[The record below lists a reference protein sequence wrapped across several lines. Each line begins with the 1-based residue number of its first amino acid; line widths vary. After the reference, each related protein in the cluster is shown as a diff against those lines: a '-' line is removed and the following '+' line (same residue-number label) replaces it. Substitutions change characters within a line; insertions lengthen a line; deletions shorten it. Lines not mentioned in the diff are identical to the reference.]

1 MTNST
6 LTPCESGG
14 EAVSTDADLAFSR
27 LAPPLQ
33 RWLWEQGWTGLR
45 PTQAEAV
52 EVILAGQQDVIIAA
66 TTASG
71 KTEAAFLPLLTRLW
85 QKSGDGVL
93 LYVAPMKALIN
104 DQFERMEL
112 LCQSLEFPVYPWH
125 GDIGETSRKRF
136 IAVPRGL
143 VLITPESLESL
154 LFRRGNDLPQMFGQ
168 LEAVVVD
175 ELHAFIGGERGRQ
188 LQSLLHRLESALARR
203 VQRVGLSATLG
214 DMRLAADFL
223 RRKKAVST
231 VEETRVI
238 VGAAGKKSI
247 QLLVKS
253 VPQQRGDE
261 AETDAAHTLIAENL
275 FQRLRQ
281 ANYLIFPN
289 STGMVEF
296 YADALRR
303 QCEAQGLPVTFFPH
317 HGRLGKVEREST
329 ESSLKRGEL
338 PVSAICTS
346 TLEMGID
353 IGAIRGVVQIGPP
366 ESVAALCQRIG
377 RAGRRDGKA
386 AELWQYCLT
395 EPAATDVLGG
405 LQLELVQCIAVI
417 RLFLAKWYEPPPSGG
432 LHYSTLIQQVLSLIG
447 ERFGLTAA
455 AAYRV
460 LCKEGPFSEVS
471 ETDFIELLRS
481 LAAQGL
487 IMQDANL
494 LLLHGE
500 QGERLVNH
508 YTFFAAF
515 QDSREYRLR
524 HQGKELGTL
533 PLRRTH
539 VPGDTL
545 IFAGRR
551 WQIAEI
557 DHDKRRVE
565 LRSASVGNLP
575 KTGGAGLP
583 VHSRVRDE
591 MRIVLSGKD
600 LPAWLDAAS
609 SAALTLARGHFA
621 GLALGETVLITE
633 GKTSY
638 LFTWRGDATQEALAY
653 LLRAQGVIAANAG
666 VCLKIYGS
674 SRREISDVL
683 RRIAESDLPEA
694 GKILDRAALGCP
706 EKWDWALPDRLFFD
720 SFAASSLDLPSAHEL
735 TQTLWYMGGT
745 HPPNPQR

>member
-1 MTNST
+1 MPVEWDEPVIAN
-6 LTPCESGG
+6 
-14 EAVSTDADLAFSR
+14 ADSAFSR

-52 EVILAGQQDVIIAA
+52 DVILNSQQDLIIAA
-66 TTASG
+66 ATASG

-85 QKSGDGVL
+85 QKDGAGVL

-104 DQFERMEL
+104 DQSERMEL
-112 LCQSLEFPVYPWH
+112 LCQRLEIPVYPWH

-136 IAVPRGL
+136 IASPRGL

-154 LFRRGNDLPQMFGQ
+154 LFRRGNDLPKMFGQ

-223 RRKKAVST
+223 RRKKGNDKDD
-231 VEETRVI
+231 ETRVI
-238 VGAAGKKSI
+238 VGVAEQKSM
-247 QLLVKS
+247 QLLVRA
-253 VPQQRGDE
+253 VPQEVGDE
-261 AETDAAHTLIAENL
+261 AATDAAHRLIAENL

-303 QCEAQGLPVTFFPH
+303 QCEAHGLPVTFFPH
-317 HGRLGKVEREST
+317 HGRLGKAEREST

-377 RAGRRDGKA
+377 RAGRRDGKP

-395 EPAATDVLGG
+395 TQAATDCLGG
-405 LQLELVQCIAVI
+405 LQLDLVQCIAVI
-417 RLFLAKWYEPPPSGG
+417 QLFLAKWYEPPPSGG

-447 ERFGLTAA
+447 ERCGLTAA
-455 AAYRV
+455 TAYRV
-460 LCKEGPFSEVS
+460 LCKDGPFSEVS
-471 ETDFIELLRS
+471 EADFIELLRS

-487 IMQDANL
+487 IMQDANR

-500 QGERLVNH
+500 QGEKLVNH

-533 PLRRTH
+533 PLLRTH
-539 VPGDTL
+539 APGDTL

-565 LRSASVGNLP
+565 LRPAAVGNLP

-583 VHSRVRDE
+583 VHDRVREE
-591 MRIVLSGKD
+591 MRAVLAGD
-600 LPAWLDAAS
+600 DVPAWLDAAG
-609 SAALTLARGHFA
+609 SAALALARAHFSGL
-621 GLALGETVLITE
+621 GLAETALITE
-633 GKTSY
+633 GKTTY
-638 LFTWRGDATQEALAY
+638 LFTWRGDATQEALVY
-653 LLRAQGVIAANAG
+653 LLNARGVVAANAG

-674 SRREISDVL
+674 TEAKISDAL
-683 RRIAESDLPEA
+683 AIIAESDLPEA
-694 GKILDRAALGCP
+694 AEILNRKALVCP
-706 EKWDWALPDRLFFD
+706 EKWDWALPDLLFFE
-720 SFAASSLDLPSAHEL
+720 SFAASRLDLAAAKDLVMKISSAVADV
-735 TQTLWYMGGT
+735 
-745 HPPNPQR
+745 